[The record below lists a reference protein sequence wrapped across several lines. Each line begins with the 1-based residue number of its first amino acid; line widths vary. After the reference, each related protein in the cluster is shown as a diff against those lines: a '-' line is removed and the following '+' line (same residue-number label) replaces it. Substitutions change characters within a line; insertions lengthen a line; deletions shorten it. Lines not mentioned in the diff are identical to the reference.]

1 MSWINIKIWTIST
14 KFHYPYEWIF
24 GKASPWPEYIIKEVT
39 WNGYINLTNAVANH
53 LMELKAYGWTEQ
65 RDLPSEYTQL

>member
-24 GKASPWPEYIIKEVT
+24 GKASPWPEYIIKEIT
-39 WNGYINLTNAVANH
+39 WNWYINLTNAVANH

-65 RDLPSEYTQL
+65 QTM